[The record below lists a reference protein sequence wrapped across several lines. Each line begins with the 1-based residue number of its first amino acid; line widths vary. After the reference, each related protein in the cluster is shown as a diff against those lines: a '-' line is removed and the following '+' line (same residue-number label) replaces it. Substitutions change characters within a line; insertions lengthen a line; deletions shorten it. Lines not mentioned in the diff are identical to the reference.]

1 MPFGQTMFTD
11 SVNQMLGGDFAQGGK
26 NALRTLVDNQTQY
39 GMYQTKVERKKV
51 SRGAGEGSNS
61 VLGGATTDLEITK
74 VVYLEDE
81 SGKKLRTPLSISQY
95 GIKIVPNSFQIVE
108 NNPVGR
114 LVQYIETKQNNQRL
128 QIEQDEK
135 QKILAKQAQTSQ
147 LEGEKR
153 LVERTNELNI
163 KKQEAIIE
171 MQQKVEQA
179 KLQAE
184 KETVERE
191 KVASLAIIDKD
202 RELQIAKANEGIQK
216 ANSQAAKYEAQAIVE
231 VGLANAK
238 VKKAD
243 YAAIDK
249 EILISNNNRDVALAM
264 YESNMTIN
272 MPNYLNVGGEAA
284 NQTSVEN
291 MSTIKFMEQMQ
302 INTAK

>member
-1 MPFGQTMFTD
+1 
-11 SVNQMLGGDFAQGGK
+11 
-26 NALRTLVDNQTQY
+26 
-39 GMYQTKVERKKV
+39 
-51 SRGAGEGSNS
+51 
-61 VLGGATTDLEITK
+61 
-74 VVYLEDE
+74 
-81 SGKKLRTPLSISQY
+81 
-95 GIKIVPNSFQIVE
+95 
-108 NNPVGR
+108 
-114 LVQYIETKQNNQRL
+114 
-128 QIEQDEK
+128 
-135 QKILAKQAQTSQ
+135 
-147 LEGEKR
+147 
-153 LVERTNELNI
+153 
-163 KKQEAIIE
+163 

-191 KVASLAIIDKD
+191 KVAALAIIDKE
-202 RELQIAKANEGIQK
+202 RELQIAKSNEGIQK
-216 ANSQAAKYEAQAIVE
+216 ANAQAAKYEAQAIVE

-284 NQTSVEN
+284 KQTSVEN